1 MQNHLHPISRL
12 SLTVHFSPSYE
23 QDWSGFTFDVSW
35 HSSNKLNPKNLDL
48 VPISLTKFL
57 FHSRTAVEGGR
68 LGNSKFSVDVLS
80 SYFCTGDTK
89 WVDKLTSDL
98 AFIRPFMHL
107 ATIILCKKRWI
118 DQDDIR
124 QQLLEAIMREEKVK
138 TCLRETSVKF
148 YHKFLCNPHY
158 IGFSS
163 ENLVNFC
170 LTDYC
175 KNSLIWPKL
184 SQRRLW
190 FSKTHRF
197 CENARAK
204 RQFDSITNGFFFE
217 GLSLHVGQKR
227 NVLIA
232 DFESACLCCLM
243 TKG

>member
-1 MQNHLHPISRL
+1 
-12 SLTVHFSPSYE
+12 
-23 QDWSGFTFDVSW
+23 
-35 HSSNKLNPKNLDL
+35 
-48 VPISLTKFL
+48 
-57 FHSRTAVEGGR
+57 
-68 LGNSKFSVDVLS
+68 
-80 SYFCTGDTK
+80 
-89 WVDKLTSDL
+89 
-98 AFIRPFMHL
+98 MHL
-107 ATIILCKKRWI
+107 ATIILCEKRWI

-124 QQLLEAIMREEKVK
+124 QQLLEAIIQEEKVK
-138 TCLRETSVKF
+138 TCLKETSVRF

-158 IGFSS
+158 IGFSA

-204 RQFDSITNGFFFE
+204 RQFDSLTFLTVMDFAFCDKKMNRFFFE